1 MLCSLFSRRCAL
13 LAALSLSTLLAWT
26 PPASSQEGKQDYSR
40 AERLIFMSNQLAQIK
55 PPATLRYNFRKS
67 GALEEPF
74 QDNVT
79 ITLTKDANGP
89 CCRAQGS
96 FLSGARRL
104 ELPEIENVEANPVIL
119 YFLEH
124 DVRDMKRLTKGSP
137 AYYRKRIR
145 MAIYNAAAVTDVSL
159 PYRGRSVNAQR
170 VEITPY
176 ADDPARSRFEKFAR
190 KSYQFYLAEA
200 VPGGVYGI
208 RTVMRSEAAD
218 AAPMI
223 VEELFIDGATPPK
236 DQPASS

>member
-1 MLCSLFSRRCAL
+1 MFRRLSSPCAAL
-13 LAALSLSTLLAWT
+13 VAALSLSTLLGWAT
-26 PPASSQEGKQDYSR
+26 PACAQEGKQDYSR
-40 AERLIFMSNQLAQIK
+40 AEQLVFMNNQLGQIK
-55 PPATLRYNFRKS
+55 PPTTLRYSFRKT
-67 GALEEPF
+67 GTLEESF
-74 QDNVT
+74 QDDVT

-104 ELPEIENVEANPVIL
+104 DLPEIEKAEANPVIL

-159 PYRGRSVNAQR
+159 LYQGRSVNAQR

-190 KSYQFYLAEA
+190 KTYQFYLAEA

-223 VEELFIDGATPPK
+223 VEELFLQGAVPPK
-236 DQPASS
+236 DQSAR